1 MCYGVTSCPAF
12 QIVVAT
18 TTMSGEKVLTAF
30 EIEALEIYPEPEE
43 LTEDVDGP
51 GIGQRGYIY
60 VIQETINHLPTGYY
74 QVGRTGNP
82 RKKLSDLQ
90 PGNFRPLLFTR
101 AVKVTDVIRAEEVV
115 VKALEAY
122 SATTYGGG
130 TGWYFVADA
139 QQVNEF
145 YNHSFGRAVAPFRRY

>member
-1 MCYGVTSCPAF
+1 MCYGVTSCSAF
-12 QIVVAT
+12 QIVVTT
-18 TTMSGEKVLTAF
+18 TTMSGEKVLTVS

-60 VIQETINHLPTGYY
+60 VIQETMNHLPTGYY

-90 PGNFRPLLFTR
+90 SGNFRPLLFTR